1 MDRHHGRSVLT
12 GRVIVLGSLNVD
24 LVTSVETHPLPGETV
39 LGTGL
44 DRYAGGKGANQ
55 ALAAARAGAD
65 VVMVGRVGAD
75 EGGALYRSRLHDD
88 GIDVEHLHIDAERP
102 TGHAL
107 IVVSDDGENTI
118 VVIPGANEHV
128 TEDDLGP
135 IHAGD
140 VLLMQL
146 EIPLGTVAAAARI
159 AHEAGARVIINT
171 APYATLPPDVIAL
184 ADPLV
189 ANEHEA
195 MALADAD
202 AGAAPASL
210 LVTFGAHGAS
220 WDGVEYAAHTVPT
233 HRVRDTTGAGDAFCG
248 TLAAALARGENRAE
262 AIDQALAAGARA
274 VQHYGAQPDP
284 SLH

>member
-1 MDRHHGRSVLT
+1 M

-24 LVTSVETHPLPGETV
+24 LVTSVETHPSPGETV
-39 LGTGL
+39 LGNGL

-75 EGGALYRSRLHDD
+75 EGGTLYRNRLQDD
-88 GIDVEHLHIDAERP
+88 GIDVAHVHVDPDQA

-107 IVVSDDGENTI
+107 IVVSEDGENTI
-118 VVIPGANEHV
+118 VVVPGANEAV
-128 TEDDLGP
+128 TEDDLAP

-159 AHEAGARVIINT
+159 AHERGARVMINT

-184 ADPLV
+184 ADPLI

-195 MALADAD
+195 IALADAD
-202 AGAAPASL
+202 AGEVPASL

-220 WDGVEYAAHTVPT
+220 WDGVEYPAHTVPT

-248 TLAAALARGENRAE
+248 TLAAALARGEDRAE
-262 AIDQALAAGARA
+262 AMDQALAAGARA
-274 VQHYGAQPDP
+274 VQHHGAQPEP
-284 SLH
+284 SLR